1 MLMDSMVETAQ
12 LLHNSVKHVISDL
25 VKQLTRLVLY
35 GISAVR
41 RRVVASVRVAKLTGA
56 CRFWVFFE
64 APWGGGV
71 WF

>member
-1 MLMDSMVETAQ
+1 MVETAQ

-41 RRVVASVRVAKLTGA
+41 HRVVASVRVAKLTGA
-56 CRFWVFFE
+56 SRC
-64 APWGGGV
+64 
-71 WF
+71 

>member
-1 MLMDSMVETAQ
+1 MVETAQ

-41 RRVVASVRVAKLTGA
+41 HRVVASVRVAKLTGA
-56 CRFWVFFE
+56 SRCSFFCQ
-64 APWGGGV
+64 AHGAGG
-71 WF
+71 